1 MLTPPTDSRKALRR
15 LLIIIAISVGF
26 LIYSYGWTITDIDL
40 AKPQEPSR
48 QEGVTRALQELLSP
62 NLFDQDTETDIF
74 GAEFRIGCET
84 GDLPAVASAEAGQP
98 MLTLEPACGEP
109 GDRVFFSING
119 LPVNSRSGLRWVTA
133 SGEGRPRDVFE
144 TREASRGR
152 NQFVIRSDGSFS
164 GYVEIPRIVGTS
176 GEVHRL
182 ELGVVV
188 PIGSPYPSPTL
199 SEVIRRMIETIFMA
213 LMATTISIP
222 ISVGISFFAAY
233 NLMRPI
239 KMQLGSAMLWLAVVP
254 FGYLLGAWL
263 LTEVMR
269 FTFNIGSFHAF
280 NATPA
285 VISLGVLVGVTAATR
300 ATSLQPDTGLARLRQ
315 IATRLAAMVVV
326 AAVIGLVG
334 GFGIAGHDGLGDL
347 ASRIE
352 PQGNLLSSILNSV
365 GRMIGI
371 LGGIVELATPMIAGV
386 IAALML
392 PGLVNEL
399 AKPILRTV
407 TGAVDHAIGAVLGGI
422 SGAFAMGAV
431 AAVAMGAALLGLL
444 PVLVGALLGRAAV
457 TGIVNHFFPPPP
469 VFLVTHTGRIVRSLV
484 SLAGALISGY
494 ATFRILSVGR
504 TLIDGT
510 LPPVENGSLL
520 GLVTLPTYVL
530 TAMTIGLVLGGVAGG
545 FSGVRGSFA
554 IGDLLYGFT
563 RNILNA
569 LRSIEPLIMALI
581 FVVWVGIG
589 PFAGVLALTLHS
601 IASLGKLYSEQI
613 ETIDNGPIEAL
624 QSTGANHLQ
633 TVIYAVV
640 PQIVPPYIAFTM
652 YRWDINVRMSTIIG
666 FVGGGGIGLL
676 LNQYINLLRYNDA
689 GVAVLAIALVV
700 SVLDYLS
707 AAIRE
712 RYT

>member
-1 MLTPPTDSRKALRR
+1 MLTPPTNSRKALRR
-15 LLIIIAISVGF
+15 LLLIVAITAGF

-40 AKPQEPSR
+40 VKPQELPR

-62 NLFDQDTETDIF
+62 NLFDQDTETEIF
-74 GAEFRIGCET
+74 GASIRIGCDT
-84 GDLPAVASAEAGQP
+84 GDLPEAVAVEAGQP
-98 MLTLEPACGEP
+98 ALTVEPTCGEP
-109 GDRVFFSING
+109 GDRIFFSISN
-119 LPVNSRSGLRWVTA
+119 LPVNARSGLRWVTA

-144 TREASRGR
+144 TEDAERGR
-152 NQFVIRSDGSFS
+152 NQFFIHSDGGYS
-164 GYVEIPRIVGTS
+164 GYIEIPRIAGST

-188 PIGSPYPSPTL
+188 PIGSPYASPTL
-199 SEVIRRMIETIFMA
+199 EEVIRRMVETIFMA

-222 ISVGISFFAAY
+222 ISVAISFFAAY

-239 KMQLGSAMLWLAVVP
+239 KMQLGSAMLWLAVLP
-254 FGYLLGAWL
+254 FGFVLGAWL
-263 LTEVMR
+263 LSEVMR
-269 FTFNIGSFHAF
+269 FTFDIGSLRAF

-285 VISLGVLVGVTAATR
+285 VIGLSVLVGVTAATR
-300 ATSLQPDTGLARLRQ
+300 TTTLEPDTGLARARQ
-315 IATRLAAMVVV
+315 TAMRVAAMVIV
-326 AAVIGLVG
+326 AAVIGLIG
-334 GFGIAGHDGLGDL
+334 GFGIAGQNGLADL
-347 ASRIE
+347 ASRVE
-352 PQGNLLSSILNSV
+352 PEGNLLSGILNSV
-365 GRMIGI
+365 SRMIGI
-371 LGGIVELATPMIAGV
+371 LGGIIELATPLIAGA
-386 IAALML
+386 IGAFML
-392 PGLVNEL
+392 PGLVNDL
-399 AKPILRTV
+399 VKPILRTV
-407 TGAVDHAIGAVLGGI
+407 TGAANHALGAVLGGI
-422 SGAFAMGAV
+422 SGAFAMGGA

-444 PVLVGALLGRAAV
+444 PVLVGALLGRAAT
-457 TGIVNHFFPPPP
+457 TGIVNRFFPLPP
-469 VFLVTHTGRIVRSLV
+469 VFLVTNTGRIVRAFV
-484 SLAGALISGY
+484 GLAGALAAGY
-494 ATFRILSVGR
+494 ATFVILNVGR

-510 LPPVENGSLL
+510 LPPVENGSLFD
-520 GLVTLPTYVL
+520 LVTVPTYVL

-633 TVIYAVV
+633 TVVYAVV

-676 LNQYINLLRYNDA
+676 LNQYINLLRYSDA